1 MKDGYWALRK
11 YTAGSVGESIKY
23 WIPGEKPSRSQRKIK
38 SDIQKQKT
46 NEVNCERSFAR
57 LIHDNYRNGIDQ
69 LVGLDYSQVG
79 YKKMLEG
86 NAKNLAGLSEEDRIM
101 ALAQHQA
108 ELFLRRVGRECKK
121 RGIPF
126 RYLMITSDMDGKTGE
141 AVRVHHHVIVN
152 AEALEVCKEKWTLGG
167 VDYEALW
174 NRDDQTDLAEYLMKQ
189 VRRLP
194 DAKKYKPSRNL
205 KRPQPKDRIAINGS
219 ELHLPKGATLLYRSP
234 YKPGMA
240 QYIRYILP
248 LKVNEPGGRKN
259 E

>member
-11 YTAGSVGESIKY
+11 YTAGPVGESIKY
-23 WIPGEKPSRSQRKIK
+23 WIPGEKPSRSERRIK
-38 SDIQKQKT
+38 SDIRKQKA
-46 NEVNCERSFAR
+46 NEANCERTFAR
-57 LIHDNYRNGIDQ
+57 LTHENFRNGIDQ
-69 LVGLDYSQVG
+69 LVGLDYSQEG
-79 YKKMLEG
+79 YEKML
-86 NAKNLAGLSEEDRIM
+86 ASRVKNLDGLSEIDRIM

-126 RYLMITSDMDGKTGE
+126 RYLMVTSDMDGKTGE
-141 AVRVHHHVIVN
+141 AVRVHHHMIVN
-152 AEALEVCKEKWTLGG
+152 AEALDICKEKWTMGG

-174 NRDDQTDLAEYLMKQ
+174 KRDDQTDLAEYLMKQ

-194 DAKKYKPSRNL
+194 DAKKYTPSRNL
-205 KRPQPKDRIAINGS
+205 IRPRPKDRIAINGS
-219 ELHLPKGATLLYRSP
+219 ELRLPKGAALLYRSP

-240 QYIRYILP
+240 QYIRYVLP
-248 LKVNEPGGRKN
+248 GVKLGGREN

>member
-23 WIPGEKPSRSQRKIK
+23 WIPGEKPSRSQRRIK
-38 SDIQKQKT
+38 SDITKQKT
-46 NEVNCERSFAR
+46 NEANCERSFAR
-57 LIHDNYRNGIDQ
+57 LIHGNFKKGIDQ
-69 LVGLDYSQVG
+69 LVGLDYSQEG
-79 YKKMLEG
+79 YKKMLAG
-86 NAKNLAGLSEEDRIM
+86 RVKNLEGLSEVDRIV

-108 ELFLRRVGRECKK
+108 KLWLQRVRRECNKQ
-121 RGIPF
+121 GIPF
-126 RYLMITSDMDGKTGE
+126 RYLMVTSDMDGKTGE

-152 AEALEVCKEKWTLGG
+152 VEALSICKEKWTLGG
-167 VDYEALW
+167 VDYESLW
-174 NRDDQTDLAEYLMKQ
+174 DQEDQTDLAEYLMKQ

-194 DAKKYKPSRNL
+194 DAKKYTPSRNL
-205 KRPQPKDRIAINGS
+205 NRPQPKDRIAINGS

-240 QYIRYILP
+240 QYIRYVLP
-248 LKVNEPGGRKN
+248 GVNEPGGRKI